1 MLRRGMMAQAASG
14 GGNTDDFSTNTIASY
29 TQYANTPITWTITGG
44 ALTCNSG
51 SGSKQSVLTRNGVS
65 FANGEISCVITV
77 ADDAGLVLRLQNNN
91 NYYVAVINDDS
102 AAIGAANKNK
112 VKLFKRVSGTFTQ
125 LGTTQAIAFTRGT
138 SHTFS
143 FSAVGNLL
151 TVKFDGSTLISVT
164 DSSLAAAGLCGPR
177 SDSFQASFDSLT
189 WP

>member
-29 TQYANTPITWTITGG
+29 TQYANSPTTWTITGG

-77 ADDAGLVLRLQNNN
+77 ADDAGLALRLQNNS
-91 NYYVAVINDDS
+91 NYYVAVISDAS
-102 AAIGAANKNK
+102 AAIGAANQNK
-112 VKLFKRVSGTFTQ
+112 VKLFKRVGGTFTQ
-125 LGTTQAIAFTRGT
+125 LGTAQTIAFTRGT

-164 DSSLAAAGLCGPR
+164 DSSLAAAGRCGPR
-177 SDSFQASFDSLT
+177 SDSFQASFDSFT